1 MKKFK
6 GLLVLLILF
15 VITGCSLRNS
25 RKSKVEALLITS
37 HPNCSDLK
45 TELDDFLASSDAND
59 NYKDDY
65 RKVYERQYKDL
76 KYKIK
81 EEKIDGDKATV
92 IAEIEVYDYYKTESD
107 ATSYIASNPKEFND
121 NGVYSVSKGLEY
133 KIKAYNNT
141 KDRVTYTIDFTLT
154 KTDNK
159 WTIDPLTDDELA
171 KLHGTYVH

>member
-1 MKKFK
+1 M
-6 GLLVLLILF
+6 LLLY
-15 VITGCSLRNS
+15 
-25 RKSKVEALLITS
+25 
-37 HPNCSDLK
+37 
-45 TELDDFLASSDAND
+45 FL
-59 NYKDDY
+59 
-65 RKVYERQYKDL
+65 
-76 KYKIK
+76 
-81 EEKIDGDKATV
+81 
-92 IAEIEVYDYYKTESD
+92 DYYKTESD

>member
-6 GLLVLLILF
+6 GLLVLLIL
-15 VITGCSLRNS
+15 VVLTGCSIGNS
-25 RKSKVEALLITS
+25 PKSKVDALLMKYQTNS
-37 HPNCSDLK
+37 TDLK
-45 TELDDFLASSDAND
+45 TELDDFLDSINAADD
-59 NYKDDY
+59 YKDEY

-81 EEKIDGDKATV
+81 DEKIDGDKATV
-92 IAEIEVYDYYKTESD
+92 TAEIEVYDYYKTESD